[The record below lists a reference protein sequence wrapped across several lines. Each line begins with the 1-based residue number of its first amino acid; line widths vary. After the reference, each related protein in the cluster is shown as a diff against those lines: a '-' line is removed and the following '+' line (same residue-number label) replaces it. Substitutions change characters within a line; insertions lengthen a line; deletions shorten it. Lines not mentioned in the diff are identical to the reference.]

1 MGGQGGEVREKVFR
15 VDEWKAKIC
24 DGTVEHPW
32 LENRI
37 FVWVVVARI
46 YNVES
51 SCFGL
56 LMA

>member
-1 MGGQGGEVREKVFR
+1 MGGQGGEVREKVFG

-24 DGTVEHPW
+24 DGTVEHRW

-37 FVWVVVARI
+37 HVWVVVARI
-46 YNVES
+46 YNVEPG
-51 SCFGL
+51 CFGF